1 MYKLN
6 LIVESGMCPEKVVD
20 FTKIK
25 SLKTSLKASSKLS
38 SKSLIYLSS
47 KASTSPKTIDLR
59 NKINIMYDQGQL
71 GSCTANAL
79 CYSFILNDPTYKPSR
94 LFLYYNVRML
104 DNNIPNDD
112 GSTLTQGINALIRY
126 GVCSESNWPYIIPK
140 FAIKPTNVSYTEG
153 LKHQVISASRV
164 LQTLDSLKGCLI
176 SGKPFVVGI
185 YVYESFM
192 SNTVSRTGN
201 VPLPNVNTEQLLGG
215 HAIICIGYNDTR
227 KVWIMKN
234 SWGPNWGDNGYFYL
248 PFSYLLNTS
257 LSGDV
262 WKINQVEVLPKN
274 VKIKVSKIL
283 ELSKHLK
290 KY

>member
-6 LIVESGMCPEKVVD
+6 LKVESGMHPEKIVD
-20 FTKIK
+20 FTKK
-25 SLKTSLKASSKLS
+25 VLLKIPYKALSKLS
-38 SKSLIYLSS
+38 SKSISYLS
-47 KASTSPKTIDLR
+47 KASASPKSIDLR
-59 NKINIMYDQGQL
+59 KKIGVMYDQGQL
-71 GSCTANAL
+71 GSCTANSL
-79 CYSFILNDPTYKPSR
+79 CSSFILNDPTYNPSR
-94 LFLYYNVRML
+94 LFLYYNTRML

-126 GVCSESNWPYIIPK
+126 GVCSESNCPYIISK
-140 FAIKPTNVSYTEG
+140 FAIKPLTVAYTEG

-185 YVYESFM
+185 HVYNSFM
-192 SNTVSRTGN
+192 SNTVARTGN
-201 VPLPNVNTEQLLGG
+201 VPIPNINTEELLGG
-215 HAIICIGYNDTR
+215 HAIICIGYNDTK

-234 SWGPNWGDNGYFYL
+234 SWGPNWGDKGYFYL
-248 PFSYLLNTS
+248 PYSYLTNTS

-274 VKIKVSKIL
+274 IKIKVSKIL
-283 ELSKHLK
+283 ESSKHLK